1 MYDSASFLVEGDVR
15 ARGPILPF
23 FVQHRGG
30 LRAVI
35 VEGPGLYYMG
45 IIDVLQTYTW
55 EKWLENL
62 LKTRLLLQ
70 SPQGLSAVRPDAYAA
85 RFRSRVIDQLIDE
98 YDHEA
103 FEAEEEDFDYSG

>member
-1 MYDSASFLVEGDVR
+1 M
-15 ARGPILPF
+15 
-23 FVQHRGG
+23 QHRGG

-62 LKTRLLLQ
+62 VKTRLLLQ

-85 RFRSRVIDQLIDE
+85 RFRSRVIQQLIED
-98 YDHEA
+98 YDQEE
-103 FEAEEEDFDYSG
+103 FQAEEEDFNYDE